1 MDNQW
6 QIQDDNGVIE
16 QGTEENIKN
25 IWDLTTMDI
34 TDLAEKY
41 KDKYKRSTLKAK
53 IVDYA
58 IDSWVG
64 DLQLVEIHGI
74 HK

>member
-1 MDNQW
+1 MENQW
-6 QIQDDNGVIE
+6 AIQDNNGIIE
-16 QGTEENIKN
+16 QGTEQNIKD

-34 TDLAEKY
+34 TDLTEKH
-41 KDKYKRSTLKAK
+41 KDRYKRSTLKAK

-64 DLQLVEIHGI
+64 DLQLVEIHQI